1 MATEQQCEQAL
12 HALAQRLDDADHS
25 HRGRGFDRTV
35 TCTLRDL
42 DLVFR
47 GRLADGRLRDIA
59 RSESREA
66 QIRLTMSSDDL
77 LALVD
82 GNLHLASAW
91 ASGRIKV
98 EAGVRDLLKL
108 RTIF

>member
-12 HALAQRLDDADHS
+12 HALAERLAASDGS
-25 HRGRGFDRTV
+25 GRGFDRSV

-42 DLVFR
+42 DVVYR
-47 GRLADGRLRDIA
+47 GQLTDGQLRDID
-59 RSESREA
+59 RSDSRDA

-82 GNLHLASAW
+82 GTLNLASAW
-91 ASGRIKV
+91 ATGRIKV

-108 RTIF
+108 RSIF

>member
-12 HALAQRLDDADHS
+12 AELARRLAESDGS
-25 HRGRGFDRTV
+25 NGSRGFDRTV

-42 DLVFR
+42 DLVFG
-47 GRLADGRLRDIA
+47 GRLVDGELRDIQ
-59 RSESREA
+59 RSATRDA

-77 LALVD
+77 LALVA
-82 GNLHLASAW
+82 GTLHLASAW
-91 ASGRIKV
+91 ATGRIKV